1 MMKPTKYIHIRHLNY
16 WWGVY
21 NIGKFKSE
29 DVSAA
34 EFSLF
39 NDPAGEKFY
48 FHFDFYTLPAL
59 ENMLAENEFMGAD
72 SSEYPCFLE
81 KYRKLQNGELDYFVG
96 ALYYE
101 DYHPT
106 IKDCELGEGSL
117 FNKKSPNNSPYY
129 AVVFLNENQ
138 PLLPELLVKW
148 LERLS
153 TSFFSENFDFALAN
167 APSKEEA
174 NNEYK
179 DEQGVED

>member
-1 MMKPTKYIHIRHLNY
+1 MMKQTKFIHIRHLNY

-39 NDPAGEKFY
+39 NDPAGENFY
-48 FHFDFYTLPAL
+48 FHFDFYTLPAIG
-59 ENMLAENEFMGAD
+59 NMLAENEFMEAD
-72 SSEYPCFLE
+72 SSEYPCSLE
-81 KYRKLQNGELDYFVG
+81 KCRKLQNEELDYFVG

-101 DYHPT
+101 NYHPT

-117 FNKKSPNNSPYY
+117 FDKKSPNSSPYY
-129 AVVFLNENQ
+129 AVVFLNEKQ
-138 PLLPELLVKW
+138 PLLPELLVRW

-153 TSFFSENFDFALAN
+153 SAFFGEYLSFELAN
-167 APSKEEA
+167 VPSKEEA
-174 NNEYK
+174 EKEYK
-179 DEQGVED
+179 A